1 MLCLCNSNT
10 DCGIYAIAFAHF
22 IGNNIDPIVR
32 SYNSIVSLGETKLR
46 KHLYFCF
53 QNCKMAP
60 FPLSSRKERKNKE
73 KAIFLNLYHNCWM
86 SWSNFDGGNF
96 GMQMVKCDVCLEW
109 FHRKCQRILNI
120 AFSPYVNWEC
130 HQCKEISWIIMTINF
145 DRKKVRCKCKIYT
158 RS

>member
-22 IGNNIDPIVR
+22 AGNNIDPIVR

-109 FHRKCQRILNI
+109 FHRKRQRILNI

-130 HQCKEISWIIMTINF
+130 HQCKEIS
-145 DRKKVRCKCKIYT
+145 
-158 RS
+158 